1 MMKKVLSKFY
11 IFQVTVPQLLMWH
24 KHDFSHQLV
33 EVFGPEYE
41 GIIHIIADHM
51 TGQQQTSIQELL
63 QLDRVYAKSGEN
75 IGMVRF

>member
-63 QLDRVYAKSGEN
+63 QNYYKELFYCFFSLNLSE
-75 IGMVRF
+75 